1 MSTSRGKDT
10 VSPLDGQCLDS
21 LMEVRPSLNERV
33 ENMEASDAS
42 DLPVII
48 LPGPNQATLEQAV
61 RALGRGQGGWVIL
74 RKVKEGETQETRLF
88 VEPLAAQSSTRFEAI
103 GDWFL
108 SLLELDLRS
117 LALARFLVGLVF
129 FWDLWVRSRSLVA
142 HYTDNGALPRQTL
155 IEIGMP
161 KVAFSLLLLN
171 GLESWAWAV
180 FALGFCAAVSLAVG
194 FRSRTSCLLC
204 WIVSVSLQVRFPDL
218 LNSGDVLMSIVL
230 FLLSQLPIGDCLSI
244 DAALSPLKPPYTR
257 FVSASTAALLVE
269 FAIIYVSAAL
279 TKTGNL
285 WKNGQ
290 AIYYAMNIVGISRDP
305 GAGILSDLVV
315 SYPELAQPLT
325 VAVVYFEGIAPLF
338 LFWPFHTLRG
348 PVRVCLVLLFCA
360 MHIAFH
366 ITLNLHVF
374 ALLSCALWTALLP
387 AWFWDKMRHHTQSVE
402 ALCDRLPRLRRVV
415 RIPPSSRPRRNTSHI
430 LMQVL
435 GVVTVLLL
443 LYSAARDTLK
453 IQDISVRPCNDAI
466 EFLRLR
472 QNWKVFAPNPSSTSH
487 VFRLVNGTSG
497 DGTPIHLNQERFG
510 FSAFGMAGGHYANAL
525 WTKMFSRINTGDHK
539 KKKLV
544 QYGRMICR
552 HYNGEKNTPDKMLQT
567 FQITSSNIQTSPPG
581 QKTPPPKE
589 EVVWRHS
596 CW

>member
-1 MSTSRGKDT
+1 VLQFGKVEGDTFTMDFAHPHQAGMSTSRGKDT

-430 LMQVL
+430 LMRSPRPHSRLHHLAISQLPRHRPQWVCDDHLDLPLSVSLVCVSRCVSVLMCLSLSLCGVL
-435 GVVTVLLL
+435 GET
-443 LYSAARDTLK
+443 R
-453 IQDISVRPCNDAI
+453 IGRGI
-466 EFLRLR
+466 
-472 QNWKVFAPNPSSTSH
+472 
-487 VFRLVNGTSG
+487 GSG
-497 DGTPIHLNQERFG
+497 DGSSVALLCRTRYAQDTRHLCE
-510 FSAFGMAGGHYANAL
+510 
-525 WTKMFSRINTGDHK
+525 T
-539 KKKLV
+539 
-544 QYGRMICR
+544 
-552 HYNGEKNTPDKMLQT
+552 LQ
-567 FQITSSNIQTSPPG
+567 
-581 QKTPPPKE
+581 
-589 EVVWRHS
+589 
-596 CW
+596 